1 MLTASVGIHHER
13 RTIPPFERIIMNTGR
28 HALRVGLISLLLG
41 SVAVLLLHRGRVEAA
56 PDDEKAI
63 RAVLDAQVV
72 AWNKGDL
79 DGFMTG
85 YWNDDKL
92 FYISGAKS
100 VQGYKALK
108 ERYKQAYQG
117 EGKEM
122 GKLAFSELNVESFGP
137 EAALVRG
144 KWEVKMEK
152 ETVGGWFTLAI
163 RKFPD
168 GWKITHDH
176 TSK

>member
-1 MLTASVGIHHER
+1 MNRYNRSR
-13 RTIPPFERIIMNTGR
+13 RLAATC
-28 HALRVGLISLLLG
+28 
-41 SVAVLLLHRGRVEAA
+41 VLLFCAGTLLYPGRARITAA

-63 RAVLDAQVV
+63 RAVLDAQVS

-79 DGFMTG
+79 DGFMAG

-100 VQGYKALK
+100 VQGWKALK
-108 ERYKQAYQG
+108 ERYQKAYQG

-122 GKLAFSELNVESFGP
+122 GKLTFSELHIENLGAN
-137 EAALVRG
+137 AALVRG
-144 KWEVKMEK
+144 KWQVKQEK
-152 ETVGGWFTLAI
+152 ETVGGWFTLAF
-163 RKFPD
+163 RKLPD
-168 GWKITHDH
+168 GWKIIHDH